1 MNLTAVGI
9 LAVVFL
15 LIMVRR
21 VGKFRLPIWGIMTAG
36 ALAALLFQTISI
48 SSAISAVQLDVIAFL
63 FGMFV
68 FGAALDKSGL
78 LRMHQL
84 LQRKISP
91 YFQSELLCPPA
102 VLLWTD
108 RITV

>member
-15 LIMVRR
+15 LIIIRR
-21 VGKFRLPIWGIMTAG
+21 VGRFRLPIWGIMTGG
-36 ALAALLFQTISI
+36 AVFALVLQTISI
-48 SSAISAVQLDVIAFL
+48 PSAVSAVQLDVIAFL

-78 LRMHQL
+78 LHS
-84 LQRKISP
+84 I
-91 YFQSELLCPPA
+91 
-102 VLLWTD
+102 VLKGFTKAKNK
-108 RITV
+108 RQV